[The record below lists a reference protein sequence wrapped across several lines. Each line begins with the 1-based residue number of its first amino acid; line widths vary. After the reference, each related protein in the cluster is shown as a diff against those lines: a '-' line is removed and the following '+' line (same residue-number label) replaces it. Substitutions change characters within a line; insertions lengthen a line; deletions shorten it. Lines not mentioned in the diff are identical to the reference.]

1 MLKQDRIPRKHQLGK
16 KFKVL
21 IPTRDDWNKSKLLA
35 DPKVNLWFTDGSG
48 ANGRYGVG
56 IYGPKRNHRESIP
69 LGGLAT
75 VFQAEVMAILRY
87 AETLAVNDSANQHFY
102 ICSDSRAAIHALAKT
117 TTESA
122 VVWDCMQALARLG
135 ESNKITLVWVPGH
148 QGFLG
153 NEIADELAKLGIQM
167 DPATQ
172 IVGVPFVTG
181 INIIR
186 GWLEREH
193 VGSWRAEG
201 GCRTAKQLMEQ
212 PSPGRANELLAMN
225 RLRLKVGLG
234 LLTGHITLRSHL
246 NKLGLT
252 EQSDCRLCGCDGRKL
267 LITGS
272 DDMSSMC
279 IMSSSVC
286 CRVNFREKNSLYCFK
301 SLFRDSCTSSDI
313 SPIGKID
320 LLIRSVGLSF
330 MFH

>member
-35 DPKVNLWFTDGSG
+35 DPKVDLWFTDGSD

-56 IYGPKRNHRESIP
+56 IYGLKRNHRESIP

-75 VFQAEVMAILRY
+75 VFQAEVMAILRCV
-87 AETLAVNDSANQHFY
+87 ETLAVNDNANQHFY

-135 ESNKITLVWVPGH
+135 ESNKITLVWIPGH

-153 NEIADELAKLGIQM
+153 NKIADELAKLGTQM

-193 VGSWRAEG
+193 VGSWRAVG
-201 GCRTAKQLMEQ
+201 GCRTAKRLMEQ
-212 PSPGRANELLAMN
+212 PSPGRADELLAMN

-252 EQSDCRLCGCDGRKL
+252 EQSDCRLCGEERKDSAYILCRCPVLICKRYRSWGCMFMEPEDLNKKRVSSLINLASDTRLGL
-267 LITGS
+267 LAQS
-272 DDMSSMC
+272 
-279 IMSSSVC
+279 
-286 CRVNFREKNSLYCFK
+286 
-301 SLFRDSCTSSDI
+301 
-313 SPIGKID
+313 
-320 LLIRSVGLSF
+320 
-330 MFH
+330 